1 MCLLLVRPLV
11 SSWTTSKST
20 PTVSTTSKSPLHP
33 LPVHTPVPEVL
44 TAYLPLVISSPFR
57 HLVTLL
63 LLASSRLSREVSDG
77 AVAPGYTPEALDVL
91 RRKGLENIAFW
102 RYVRSNHDSYLLIPD
117 RWTRVIPLQNWK
129 RGKYMASVFNSV
141 ETMSRSTPSCL
152 RVSSA
157 KTKM

>member
-1 MCLLLVRPLV
+1 MAIVADGYQFSAAPLDISTCWTRSIPSPLSRSFKRLSISLLPLHSSMCLLLVRPLV

-63 LLASSRLSREVSDG
+63 LLASSREKFRMVSW
-77 AVAPGYTPEALDVL
+77 L
-91 RRKGLENIAFW
+91 
-102 RYVRSNHDSYLLIPD
+102 
-117 RWTRVIPLQNWK
+117 RVIHRKL
-129 RGKYMASVFNSV
+129 
-141 ETMSRSTPSCL
+141 ST
-152 RVSSA
+152 SSEE
-157 KTKM
+157 KG